1 MELSQR
7 EREVVCLVAKGQSN
21 REIADRLYLS
31 EKTVKFHLKSVFRKQ
46 EILSR
51 GELKEALRK
60 PPL

>member
-21 REIADRLYLS
+21 REIADRLHLS
-31 EKTVKFHLKSVFRKQ
+31 EKTVKFHLESVFRKLD
-46 EILSR
+46 IRSR
-51 GELKEALRK
+51 RDLEEALRK